1 MKLSDINIRDPFV
14 LVDGGKYYLY
24 GSRGQTASG
33 IATGLD
39 VYVSEDLVEW
49 SDPIEAFTKPTDFWA
64 DRDFWAP
71 EVHCYR
77 GSYYMFVSFRSE
89 TAERGTQILKA
100 SSPLGPFLPHS
111 TGPVTP
117 RDWRCLDGTL
127 YVEDGVPYMIFCH
140 EWTQIGNG
148 EMCAMEL
155 TPDLSA
161 GVGEPRVLF
170 CAGEPKWARSLREGC
185 DAYVTDGPFLHRT
198 REGKLIMIWSSFD
211 KNGYVEAVAVSD
223 NGSIGGNW
231 SHCQNLF
238 SSVNGG
244 HGMLFYDLLGQL
256 RFVMHSPNSPKYTE
270 RPHIFKVAELEGD
283 PYLTFLD

>member
-111 TGPVTP
+111 NGPVTP
-117 RDWRCLDGTL
+117 R
-127 YVEDGVPYMIFCH
+127 
-140 EWTQIGNG
+140 EW
-148 EMCAMEL
+148 
-155 TPDLSA
+155 
-161 GVGEPRVLF
+161 
-170 CAGEPKWARSLREGC
+170 
-185 DAYVTDGPFLHRT
+185 
-198 REGKLIMIWSSFD
+198 
-211 KNGYVEAVAVSD
+211 
-223 NGSIGGNW
+223 
-231 SHCQNLF
+231 
-238 SSVNGG
+238 
-244 HGMLFYDLLGQL
+244 
-256 RFVMHSPNSPKYTE
+256 
-270 RPHIFKVAELEGD
+270 
-283 PYLTFLD
+283 